1 MNNININKENWIKTV
16 RRLYSAV
23 NELIDILSRDISERG
38 FNKKELE
45 EKIQAYVNYF
55 DDNKEFTKLKNSD
68 KDKNFLASK
77 VKNDLINLTILSSS
91 KEDAVNAKD
100 ALEQLSDVTS
110 TDVMDVLKSCI
121 DDGWKVGKYTKYA
134 KKKLIMNNVPS
145 IYEKEETNN
154 WTDLYYNV
162 VHWKYQI
169 LQGDKI
175 YTTKRGSVEKKQD
188 VDLQEIWETGKVVDT
203 TKEQIEETTG
213 VNHIEFE
220 DVEKKS
226 SDTEDVEKI
235 AEQPKKIDAMSE
247 SQKEENKQL
256 EDGVE
261 WSEERII
268 DELKKIQDMEWYE
281 DLKRCN
287 DVEFSFLAQQLN
299 SSKAIELLKNISIS
313 KNSEWNEEE
322 LKLEF
327 KSMLDKLLASFMVNP
342 DYLKN
347 KAINKELTGKWW
359 FRVIRTNFCKA
370 LWLWKGCGAAVAELK
385 NISEY
390 IMFISCI
397 NNIKN
402 SVIETN
408 NKITWRWPRPGTLKS
423 LLWWEK
429 DDLGI
434 FKDIEEYL
442 IKLLCNKIK
451 EFEKLKEKE
460 ESSEKMKELM
470 NEIESDFN
478 LLISKDEKGKYSLT
492 KIVSEEIGRLVTNKE
507 KLSGNWVDWL
517 LCLFLPVFIKIW
529 ILAKNNSIFAHHW
542 LDYIDTS
549 KFTFE
554 EKESWWNITDSIIKY
569 EINWK
574 PIELKVSKLKDFK
587 FKDTLTYSY
596 YHFKN
601 VVLYAIYKTIKENND
616 CVYGV
621 ELEEN
626 EWDKPSL
633 VVYDIDN
640 NKKNRGNKFFEDSH
654 YDEVLH
660 EVFKNDGA
668 NIDTQI
674 GPWNISEPINT
685 QEIDG
690 TSGGEEVKEMQMD
703 EWKSTNSA
711 ETLLKN
717 CTDSTEKKSIE
728 KEGEKDKVKG
738 RGRKGESQ
746 KKWKGKE
753 KKDKVSEW
761 KENAENLTIEDI
773 VDFYVN
779 NKDEREK
786 LKDFKKKGRRDQRDC
801 STMRRDYKV
810 KIKDKKGIGLWDM
823 EKIVIGTVSSK
834 PYIDKNFDKFLE
846 ELNRLIS
853 KE

>member
-1 MNNININKENWIKTV
+1 MLMYYVNGFIYFMFVLMNNININKENWIKTV

-77 VKNDLINLTILSSS
+77 VKDDLINLTILSSS

-154 WTDLYYNV
+154 WTELYYNV

-203 TKEQIEETTG
+203 TKEQIEKTTRI
-213 VNHIEFE
+213 NDIKLE
-220 DVEKKS
+220 DVENEL
-226 SDTEDVEKI
+226 SDTVDVEK
-235 AEQPKKIDAMSE
+235 ATEQPKKIDTMSE
-247 SQKEENKQL
+247 MQKEENKQL
-256 EDGVE
+256 EGGVE

-268 DELKKIQDMEWYE
+268 DELKKIQDVEWYE

-287 DVEFSFLAQQLN
+287 DVELPFLAKQLLK
-299 SSKAIELLKNISIS
+299 SDEAIELLKSISIS

-322 LKLEF
+322 LKLKF
-327 KSMLDKLLASFMVNP
+327 KSVLDKLLANIMVNTKYF
-342 DYLKN
+342 DEWSEELKS
-347 KAINKELTGKWW
+347 KTAWSKSFEEIKKDLSKELWIDQT
-359 FRVIRTNFCKA
+359 A
-370 LWLWKGCGAAVAELK
+370 LNNLK
-385 NISEY
+385 TISEY
-390 IMFISCI
+390 MSFISFI
-397 NNIKN
+397 NSIKN
-402 SVIETN
+402 SVIN
-408 NKITWRWPRPGTLKS
+408 VNKKIKWVWRWSLAS
-423 LLWWEK
+423 LLNKCKKECE
-429 DDLGI
+429 D
-434 FKDIEEYL
+434 
-442 IKLLCNKIK
+442 NKIK
-451 EFEKLKEKE
+451 DELKIRLKMNERVNEYLGWLLNDEIGLFESLCEKEEAKEKENKASSDKMEKLKNK
-460 ESSEKMKELM
+460 
-470 NEIESDFN
+470 IESDFD
-478 LLISKDEKGKYSLT
+478 LLVLKDGEGGVLKDGEGNCLLSEIVKKRVSDLVFDYRNKGELNIDGLKS
-492 KIVSEEIGRLVTNKE
+492 IFS
-507 KLSGNWVDWL
+507 
-517 LCLFLPVFIKIW
+517 PVFVKMW
-529 ILAKNNSIFAHHW
+529 MFSKNND
-542 LDYIDTS
+542 DYPHDRLNFVDIDN
-549 KFTFE
+549 FTCE
-554 EKESWWNITDSIIKY
+554 EKEAWWNITYPVIKY
-569 EINWK
+569 VINWET
-574 PIELKVSKLKDFK
+574 IELKISKLKDFQH
-587 FKDTLTYSY
+587 TVSWLTHNY
-596 YHFKN
+596 YIFKN
-601 VVLYAIYKTIKENND
+601 VVLYAISKTIEEHGDKCPYGIDYNKD
-616 CVYGV
+616 CKD
-621 ELEEN
+621 
-626 EWDKPSL
+626 DKIIPYL
-633 VVYDIDN
+633 MVYDN
-640 NKKNRGNKFFEDSH
+640 FEGGNQFFEDSH
-654 YDEVLH
+654 YGKKLQKFFEGNLEVN
-660 EVFKNDGA
+660 ND
-668 NIDTQI
+668 NN
-674 GPWNISEPINT
+674 P
-685 QEIDG
+685 
-690 TSGGEEVKEMQMD
+690 
-703 EWKSTNSA
+703 
-711 ETLLKN
+711 
-717 CTDSTEKKSIE
+717 TEKKSIE
-728 KEGEKDKVKG
+728 KEGEKGKVKG
-738 RGRKGESQ
+738 KERKGESQ
-746 KKWKGKE
+746 KKWKGKG

-786 LKDFKKKGRRDQRDC
+786 LKDLKKKGRRDQRDC

-853 KE
+853 KK